1 MYMSTA
7 CFRVSQKGNVVVFR
21 HTGDCLDTSAPAQ
34 EHSKLFYQTHGIIES
49 KWILSNTKHIHR
61 WHVSIPKESQCN
73 IGILH
78 NETNEKQ
85 TYLLES
91 FDASEFED
99 IYISSITIT
108 LTLDL
113 KSNPASLY
121 YIENGNSSYKNIIC
135 NNIRKGNNIKYK
147 FIITEINS
155 LSANYSIEV
164 FKETIN
170 DWISSAPV
178 QKKKIA
184 TCFLTNYDL
193 NSISNIVTFARH
205 TANCLVYGYISNN
218 TILTIPRVIKELCLY
233 YFIGS

>member
-1 MYMSTA
+1 MYMSPA
-7 CFRVSQKGNVVVFR
+7 CFTASQKGNMVVFR
-21 HTGDCLDTSAPAQ
+21 HIGHCSDTSGPAQ
-34 EHSKLFYQTHGIIES
+34 EHSIQS
-49 KWILSNTKHIHR
+49 KWILSNTKNIHR
-61 WHVSIPKESQCN
+61 WHMSLPKKSKFN

-78 NETNEKQ
+78 NETKQ
-85 TYLLES
+85 TYLLKYC
-91 FDASEFED
+91 DTSET
-99 IYISSITIT
+99 IYINSIAIT

-113 KSNPASLY
+113 KSNPATLY
-121 YIENGNSSYKNIIC
+121 YIENDNISSKNIIC

-147 FIITEINS
+147 FVIHVTEIISS
-155 LSANYSIEV
+155 LAYSSIEV